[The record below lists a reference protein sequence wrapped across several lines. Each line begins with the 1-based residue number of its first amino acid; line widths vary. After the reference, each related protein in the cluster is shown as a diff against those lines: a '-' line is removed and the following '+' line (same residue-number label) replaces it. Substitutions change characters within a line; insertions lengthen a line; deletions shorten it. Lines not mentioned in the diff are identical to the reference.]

1 MGYKTW
7 GHEKKGPIMDINEQ
21 SVVHGYCNKLDVTC
35 IGVPCEGDWLKQ
47 SKGDGNDNITR

>member
-1 MGYKTW
+1 
-7 GHEKKGPIMDINEQ
+7 MDINEQ